1 MLKNKGLRWLKVLHL
16 LCVCCWIGG
25 AVSLLLLS
33 FLKNNVDD
41 GGVLYGINQSLHHV
55 DMTVVVIPGAIGCLL
70 TGLVYSAFSNWGF
83 FKQKWII
90 VKWIITISAIFFGT
104 FFLGPWETAMM
115 NISGEMGLAAVE
127 DAQYLYYQRMNF
139 WFGTIQFFVL
149 VLTVYISVFKPWR
162 TSTKRTTS

>member
-1 MLKNKGLRWLKVLHL
+1 
-16 LCVCCWIGG
+16 
-25 AVSLLLLS
+25 
-33 FLKNNVDD
+33 
-41 GGVLYGINQSLHHV
+41 
-55 DMTVVVIPGAIGCLL
+55 VVIPGAIGCLL

-90 VKWIITISAIFFGT
+90 VKWVITISAIFFGT

-149 VLTVYISVFKPWR
+149 VFTVWISVFKPWR
-162 TSTKRTTS
+162 ASAKRTTA